1 MNRIN
6 NILRENKPTVL
17 IVDDEEINNDILS
30 FMLGDDYNI
39 LNAFNGLEA
48 LDILMKNKVSIVLLD
63 LMMPVMDGF
72 TFLKKQKEISSI
84 KDIPVIVLTSESKL
98 EVEALNLGAMDFIK
112 KPYESSEIIKARV
125 NRIIDLYQ
133 NISLVKNT
141 SSDELTGL
149 MHIEYFNLFA
159 SNMSLED
166 MDMVVIKIVNEDLL
180 MDLYGHNVV
189 IKTIKDLG
197 RYLLDYVSSNRGLA
211 TRTEGDKFYLYQQ
224 HIDDYDKLY
233 NDIYHA
239 LNNNEVY
246 EMLRIKI
253 GVYPHVDTSLGIKEM
268 MRYAESSLNEISTDA
283 RTNINYYDDQMR
295 ERAIFNEKL
304 VLGFEDAL
312 KNRELTVYYQP
323 KYYIQGDK
331 PVLGGAEALV
341 RWNSKELGFIS
352 PGVFIPIFEANGLIN
367 KLDQYIF
374 HHVLS
379 DINEFKSL
387 GLKTPP
393 ISVNLS
399 RLDLYNP
406 HLISIIL
413 ELLKEEN
420 INSSDIHLE
429 VLESGFMESTDQIVE
444 VVTHLKEHGFVI
456 EIDDFG
462 SGHSSLNTITRL
474 PFDIL
479 KIDMKF
485 IREMD
490 KDIRNKEVVKMVI
503 ELSKTLGV
511 KTTAEGVEEENQ
523 YLYLKEL
530 GCDYIQGY
538 YFSKPLPKDQYIKL
552 LMENKNEH

>member
-159 SNMSLED
+159 SNMSLTD

-197 RYLLDYVSSNRGLA
+197 RYLLDYVSSNGGLA

-268 MRYAESSLNEISTDA
+268 MRYAESSLNEISSDA
-283 RTNINYYDDQMR
+283 RVSINYYDDKMR
-295 ERAIFNEKL
+295 ERTIFNEKL